1 MISLHPQFI
10 KDSNGNNT
18 LVVLSAS
25 EFNNIIEE
33 LEDND
38 DVKQYDSANISSENE
53 RISLADYKKIREAK
67 NA

>member
-1 MISLHPQFI
+1 MVISKH
-10 KDSNGNNT
+10 
-18 LVVLSAS
+18 
-25 EFNNIIEE
+25 NNIIEE
-33 LEDND
+33 LEDYD

>member
-18 LVVLSAS
+18 LVVLSAT
-25 EFNNIIEE
+25 EFNHIIEE
-33 LEDND
+33 LEEND
-38 DVKQYDSANISSENE
+38 DVKQYDLANISSENE
-53 RISLADYKKIREAK
+53 RISLAEYKKIREAK

>member
-38 DVKQYDSANISSENE
+38 DVKQYDSANIVSENE